1 MMQLIDIKLI
11 KPRDRNP
18 RSISREH
25 FERLCESITLDP
37 EFLEMRPILVYETDN
52 GYIAYAGNQ
61 RLRAA
66 KKLAWKQ
73 IPCIV
78 TPYDESRIKERI
90 IRDNVCSGEWDWD
103 ILAADY
109 EIDELLNLGLDESDI
124 KEDKEKPKPPQLKAV
139 IKFRDN
145 DELERHQIFLE
156 NYTEEHNLELA
167 IK

>member
-1 MMQLIDIKLI
+1 MISIKDI

-37 EFLEMRPILVYETDN
+37 EFLEMRPILVYALDD
-52 GYIAYAGNQ
+52 GYISYAGNQ

-66 KKLAWKQ
+66 KKLGWKQ

-78 TPYDESRIKERI
+78 TPYDESRIRERV
-90 IRDNVCSGEWDWD
+90 IRDNISSGDWDWD
-103 ILAADY
+103 ILSADY
-109 EIDELLNLGLDESDI
+109 EIDELLNLGLDESDVP
-124 KEDKEKPKPPQLKAV
+124 EDKSDTKPPQLKAI
-139 IKFRDN
+139 IKFSDME
-145 DELERHQIFLE
+145 ELEKNRIALE
-156 NYTEEHNLELA
+156 NYCEEHNLELV